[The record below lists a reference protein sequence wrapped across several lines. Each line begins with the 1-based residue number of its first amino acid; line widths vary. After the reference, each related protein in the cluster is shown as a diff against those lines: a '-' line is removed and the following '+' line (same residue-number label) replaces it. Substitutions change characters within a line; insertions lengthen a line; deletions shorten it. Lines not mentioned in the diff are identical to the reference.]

1 MLLKPRVMLF
11 PDFLEYDK
19 WNKVNEYCKAKQSAF
34 PFIGYGSPLRWEEF
48 THSKDSAFKFNRSFI
63 RDETEDDP
71 SLKKH
76 GDLYKCA
83 MLTEIDDDAVKDILT
98 HVLDYGSQHFES
110 IENKKILRESGPWI
124 TKMDEGDYMPFH
136 CDGPFLTYI
145 GKTSQYSIIY
155 YINDDYEGGEFNMP
169 KMGLKFKPIANS
181 VLLFTHSDNE
191 DMAHEVLPVTSGTRY
206 VSQSWYAS
214 MV

>member
-1 MLLKPRVMLF
+1 MLPKPRVMLF
-11 PDFLEYDK
+11 PNFLEYDK
-19 WNKVNEYCKAKQSAF
+19 WKLVNDYCRINESSF
-34 PFIGYGSPLRWEEF
+34 PFIGYGSPLRWEEN
-48 THSKDSAFKFNRSFI
+48 THSTDNSFKFNRSFI
-63 RDETEDDP
+63 SDIPEED
-71 SLKKH
+71 LKFKKH

-83 MLTEIDDDAVKDILT
+83 MKTELNDDVVENILTGVLDDANL
-98 HVLDYGSQHFES
+98 YFES
-110 IENKKILRESGPWI
+110 IENKKIIRESGPWI
-124 TKMDEGDYMPFH
+124 TKMDKGDYMPFH

-145 GKTSQYSIIY
+145 GKTSEYSIIY

-181 VLLFTHSDNE
+181 VLLFTNSDHE
-191 DMAHEVLPVTSGTRY
+191 DMAHEVTPVTSGVRY

>member
-1 MLLKPRVMLF
+1 MLITPRVMLF
-11 PDFLEYDK
+11 PDFLEHDK
-19 WNKVNEYCKAKQSAF
+19 WSRVNQYCRENDSIF

-48 THSKDSAFKFNRSFI
+48 THTKDSDFKFNRSFI
-63 RDETEDDP
+63 RSESEDNP

-83 MLTEIDDDAVKDILT
+83 MLTEIGDVDVKNNLT
-98 HVLDYGSQHFES
+98 DVLDYGNKYFENT
-110 IENKKILRESGPWI
+110 ENKKIIRESGPWI
-124 TKMDEGDYMPFH
+124 TRMSQGDYMPFH

-181 VLLFTHSDNE
+181 VLLFTHSDHE